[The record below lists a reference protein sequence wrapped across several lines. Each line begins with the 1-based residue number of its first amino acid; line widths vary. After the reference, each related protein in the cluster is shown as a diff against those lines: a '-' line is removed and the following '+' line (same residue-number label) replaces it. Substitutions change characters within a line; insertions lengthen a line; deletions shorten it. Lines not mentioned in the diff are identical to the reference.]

1 MKKEIVVEF
10 VESKRSISIELD
22 NSQSSKTVKAILDNL
37 RIKVNINR
45 WNDELYTDKTVI
57 IAEEENAQ
65 SEVSLL
71 DVAYWPEGNALSI
84 LWSYSNK

>member
-37 RIKVNINR
+37 PIKVNINR

-71 DVAYWPEGNALSI
+71 DVAYWQKEMHFV
-84 LWSYSNK
+84 YSMVLLQ